1 MHPPVPEVVVAFLED
16 LDAVVAEVD
25 DDDVALG
32 RDADAARAVKLT
44 GPGPLAPERADED
57 ASRGKY
63 LKQLIDLNWMAEFVV
78 AERWCCVSLSSVNEF
93 PEAKSTKT
101 SIVSKCNL
109 ANLKN
114 HCPTN
119 GLPARLQV
127 S

>member
-1 MHPPVPEVVVAFLED
+1 MHPPVPEPEVVVAFLED

-78 AERWCCVSLSSVNEF
+78 AEPWCCSKHLS
-93 PEAKSTKT
+93 
-101 SIVSKCNL
+101 
-109 ANLKN
+109 
-114 HCPTN
+114 
-119 GLPARLQV
+119 GR
-127 S
+127 